1 MGFEYGNPLNFRCAC
16 HGRSPAQNRSI
27 SRNAR
32 SDTLDPCLKSIWSS
46 NVQIRLPSF
55 PFGCYTNP
63 GFRILS
69 AYTTSAGDTIWILTE
84 ADRSA
89 TTLLLPEEY

>member
-16 HGRSPAQNRSI
+16 HGRSPAQNRSLL
-27 SRNAR
+27 RNERPATFPPGLQSLR
-32 SDTLDPCLKSIWSS
+32 SA
-46 NVQIRLPSF
+46 NVTIQLPSF

-89 TTLLLPEEY
+89 TTLMLPEEY